1 MDILS
6 RLNVES
12 KHYFQK
18 MQEKTLINQRFLTFF
33 VLFLFFLA
41 NSCSFS
47 TKKERFEC
55 KWSPDYERIGESA
68 MDSMDDMKRINLQQL
83 KAACNF

>member
-1 MDILS
+1 
-6 RLNVES
+6 
-12 KHYFQK
+12 

-33 VLFLFFLA
+33 VLILFFFI

-47 TKKERFEC
+47 TKDERIEC

-68 MDSMDDMKRINLQQL
+68 LDSLDDMKRIEIQQM